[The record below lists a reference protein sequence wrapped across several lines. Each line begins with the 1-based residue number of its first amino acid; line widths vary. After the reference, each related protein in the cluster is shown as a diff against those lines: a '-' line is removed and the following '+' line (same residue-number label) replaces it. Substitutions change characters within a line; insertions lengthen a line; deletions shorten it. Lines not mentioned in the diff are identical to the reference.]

1 MRLAGLNLASG
12 VLRPLWR
19 PKPPLHRSQ
28 MLLVQRGRRSVSTK
42 WTVAALTGLIAN
54 ARVAPALFVAH
65 VYLSFIG
72 QPKVVA
78 ANASP
83 LTALALAGLETCY
96 VPVDNIRSIPICRS
110 RVMRLAL
117 RPCRRWRAALV
128 QIRPP
133 ARKHLRR
140 QYRQCVMIVPKT
152 KHG

>member
-1 MRLAGLNLASG
+1 MH
-12 VLRPLWR
+12 
-19 PKPPLHRSQ
+19 KSQ
-28 MLLVQRGRRSVSTK
+28 MLVVQREGKSVCTK
-42 WTVAALTGLIAN
+42 RTVAALGGRIAN
-54 ARVAPALFVAH
+54 ARVAPALCVAH
-65 VYLSFIG
+65 VYPDFIG

-96 VPVDNIRSIPICRS
+96 VPVDNIRSISICRS

-140 QYRQCVMIVPKT
+140 QYRQCVMIVLKNKT